1 MDKNYSSQGNLSDA
15 EWLEISA
22 LDYVLT
28 WNYSDDLERDEKRYN
43 FLSNK
48 RWGNDQ

>member
-1 MDKNYSSQGNLSDA
+1 MEQNNKYKSQGNLSDA
-15 EWLEISA
+15 EWLEICA

-28 WNYSDDLERDEKRYN
+28 WNFTDNYDRDLKRYN

-48 RWGNDQ
+48 REAG